1 MRVELVIQTVNV
13 VDVRCPQ
20 SLVGNFANLV
30 DEILG
35 TLERDVP
42 SINLAG
48 SLIGTT
54 EEDVANV
61 IMHIEVDGVTVNM
74 TDGTT
79 DVAI

>member
-13 VDVRCPQ
+13 VDVRYPQ
-20 SLVGNFANLV
+20 SVVGNFANLV
-30 DEILG
+30 DEVLG

-42 SINLAG
+42 SVNLAG
-48 SLIGTT
+48 GTIGTT
-54 EEDVANV
+54 EENVANV
-61 IMHIEVDGVTVNM
+61 ILHIEVDGVTVNM